1 MRTTGSESN
10 LVKCI
15 QIFNFTI
22 KVANKKNSHM
32 GLEELKFY
40 LFSQN
45 SPQTKPPNAICLN
58 RNIFIFYF
66 F

>member
-45 SPQTKPPNAICLN
+45 SPQTNLSE
-58 RNIFIFYF
+58 
-66 F
+66 